1 MEMKIPFSAHNCFQK
16 SHPAARTMKGLSRA
30 RGRRMQNNFHN
41 FNYTGYPYWAAGY
54 PPDYAQVA
62 RMPRPR
68 VPYGYGQ
75 PQPRPHQHRNHFFYA
90 EQDHQPNQKPPYGP
104 ERGSGD
110 GAKAPGVSGS
120 GPRRDE
126 AAGGR
131 GRVREAG
138 SRGRSKDRGG
148 GSGSSRDVSRS
159 RSPRGNA
166 IYEKKEEN
174 WRKKFNEKKNINDPP
189 VGQELKQKSKQSASS
204 PKKKITSPAA
214 AASPSKKVAKKNSA
228 TSFKVDSVK
237 MSEIKDAKMSENEC
251 DDNVK
256 ALKDDLAKLNKR
268 ELRDLINNSSNA
280 KPSTRNRLQAL
291 IKV

>member
-1 MEMKIPFSAHNCFQK
+1 
-16 SHPAARTMKGLSRA
+16 MKGLSRA

-41 FNYTGYPYWAAGY
+41 FNYHGYPYWAAGY

-68 VPYGYGQ
+68 APFGYGQ
-75 PQPRPHQHRNHFFYA
+75 PQPRPHQHRDYFFHPFQ
-90 EQDHQPNQKPPYGP
+90 QDHQPNQKPPGGP

-131 GRVREAG
+131 GRGKEAG

-159 RSPRGNA
+159 RSPRGKA
-166 IYEKKEEN
+166 KYGGKDEN
-174 WRKKFNEKKNINDPP
+174 RRNISNDSKKNNNDP
-189 VGQELKQKSKQSASS
+189 VGKEFKQKSKQSASS
-204 PKKKITSPAA
+204 PKKKSNSSAGVLTPVRRVS
-214 AASPSKKVAKKNSA
+214 KKNSA
-228 TSFKVDSVK
+228 TSNTVENVK
-237 MSEIKDAKMSENEC
+237 TSANENNNTLEKEG
-251 DDNVK
+251 DGKVK

-268 ELRDLINNSSNA
+268 ELRDLIDNSSNA

-291 IKV
+291 IKVALTILRH